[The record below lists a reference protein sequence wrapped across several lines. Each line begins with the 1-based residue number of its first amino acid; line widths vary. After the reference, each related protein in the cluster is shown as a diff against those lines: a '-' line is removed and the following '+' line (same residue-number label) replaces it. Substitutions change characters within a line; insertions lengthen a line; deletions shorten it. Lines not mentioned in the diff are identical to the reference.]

1 MDLKGADGSLP
12 KKSREA
18 MKCSVVLDEPW
29 MLWFLRGGS
38 VLG

>member
-12 KKSREA
+12 KKSLEA
-18 MKCSVVLDEPW
+18 MKCSVALDESW
-29 MLWFLRGGS
+29 MLWFLLGGS